1 MNIFRI
7 LLRYEWL
14 HFKASRGLVLLTGL
28 LLAVGFYGIYYGTT
42 EVARQRAH
50 LAELPRLAARNVA
63 ELKTKFP
70 GPADAGEIG
79 YYHTTFAV
87 HHPTAWAGL
96 ALGQRDVN
104 PYYLKLRLL
113 GLQGQ
118 LYASENVNPTKVL
131 TGNFDLAFVLVYLVP
146 LLIIALGFNILSS
159 EREQGILPLLLAQP
173 VRAGQLVAAKLTFQL
188 GLVLGLVGLLSVVG
202 AAWARVPLDGRLALW
217 LGLTGLYCVFWLG
230 VVLLVAAGQR
240 SSSFNAVALLGVW
253 LGLLVLVPSLL
264 QVYVAAAR
272 PVAQGLA
279 LTVQQREAI
288 HGGWDRPKAETMT
301 RFYGDYPQYRDT
313 AAIRE
318 RFAWRWYY
326 AFQYL
331 GDKSAAPLAA
341 AYATGLRQRAELA
354 GRLAWLSP
362 AVALQASL
370 SALAGTDLPAH
381 LAFQQ
386 SATRYHSA
394 LRAFYYPFLFRQIP
408 FTHADYAREP
418 RHTFTSPPDLGTAR
432 RSLWQLLAALG
443 VVGALGLGLFQA
455 RPISVGV
462 SG

>member
-1 MNIFRI
+1 MRVFNI

-28 LLAVGFYGIYYGTT
+28 LLAVGCYSIYYGTT
-42 EVARQRAH
+42 EVARQRQH
-50 LAELPRLAARNVA
+50 LAELPQLAAHNVA
-63 ELKTKFP
+63 ELQAKYP

-87 HHPTAWAGL
+87 HRPAPWAGL

-131 TGNFDLAFVLVYLVP
+131 TGNFDLAFVVVYLVP
-146 LLIIALGFNILSS
+146 LLVIALGFNLLSS

-173 VRAGQLVAAKLTFQL
+173 ISATQLVAAKLVFRL
-188 GLVLGLVGLLSVVG
+188 GLVLALVGLLSALG
-202 AAWARVPLDGRLALW
+202 LLAAGVPLDSRVGLW
-217 LGLTGLYCVFWLG
+217 LGLVALYCAFWQG
-230 VVLLVAAGQR
+230 VVLLVTAWQR
-240 SSSFNAVALLGVW
+240 SSSFNAVALLGAW
-253 LGLLVLVPSLL
+253 LTLLVLVPSLL
-264 QVYVAAAR
+264 QVAVTAAR
-272 PVAQGLA
+272 PVPQGLA
-279 LTVQQREAI
+279 LTMQQREAI

-301 RFYGDYPQYRDT
+301 RFFADYPQYRDT
-313 AAIRE
+313 MTIRE
-318 RFAWRWYY
+318 RFVWRWYY

-341 AYATGLRQRAELA
+341 TYARGLGQRHELA

-362 AVALQASL
+362 AVVLQTSL
-370 SALAGTDLPAH
+370 TALAGTDLPAH

-386 SATRYHSA
+386 SATRYHDA
-394 LRAFYYPFLFRQIP
+394 LRAFYYPFLFNKIP

-418 RHTFTSPPDLGTAR
+418 RHSFTSPSQTSAAR
-432 RSLWQLLAALG
+432 RGLWQLLLATGL
-443 VVGALGLGLFQA
+443 VGALGLTWLRV
-455 RPISVGV
+455 RPVGV
-462 SG
+462 R